1 MSSIIV
7 AATFTKS
14 AGEPATGLTLA
25 EIDLYLTRQNN
36 ATGVD
41 EVVWDGTQNPTEEID
56 NVGAYTRIYTGADF
70 DTYTYH
76 ARASY
81 TGATALDTDHVTGIA
96 GKLTCTLTRVGAE
109 VAATL
114 SGDDITIRR
123 GDSFSVSLT
132 SLGDISGRT
141 KLWFTVKEKAS
152 HADTAA
158 TFQIEETAGLLYID
172 GDDAETSGNGS
183 ITVDDEA
190 AGDITVT
197 LDEAETARLRPN
209 NALVYDVQTLDDSDI
224 TTLAAGDAEVTADV
238 TRAVA

>member
-7 AATFTKS
+7 TATFTKNT
-14 AGEPATGLTLA
+14 GEPATGLTLA

-36 ATGVD
+36 TSGAD

-56 NVGAYTRIYTGADF
+56 NIGAYTRIYTGADF
-70 DTYTYH
+70 DVYTYH

-81 TGATALDTDHVTGIA
+81 TGATALDTDHVTGMA
-96 GKLTCTLTRVGAE
+96 GKLTCTLTQVGAE

-114 SGDDITIRR
+114 SGDNLTIRR
-123 GDSFSVSLT
+123 GDSFSVALT
-132 SLGDISGRT
+132 GLGDISSRT
-141 KLWFTVKEKAS
+141 KLWFTVKEKTG

-158 TFQIEETAGLLYID
+158 TFQIEETAGLIYID
-172 GDDAETSGNGS
+172 GDGAETSGNGS
-183 ITVDDEA
+183 ITVDDEV

-209 NALVYDVQTLDDSDI
+209 DALIYDVQMLDDGDV
-224 TTLAAGDAEVTADV
+224 TTLAAGDAEITADV
-238 TRAVA
+238 TRVVA